1 MTLEGRL
8 IPGLQLGRLAMLQQR
23 LRVGGND
30 FTLLMPSDKDV
41 VYDLYSSAG
50 GRKADQHSTENTAL
64 GLASPY
70 WPSSLLRDGISY
82 RIYLSHT
89 VCQILDCLAG
99 LPLVCSD
106 FSSLSCPLTER

>member
-50 GRKADQHSTENTAL
+50 GWDVDRPDIENIAFDL
-64 GLASPY
+64 LFSYFP
-70 WPSSLLRDGISY
+70 PSLLRAGISY
-82 RIYLSHT
+82 RYRI
-89 VCQILDCLAG
+89 CI
-99 LPLVCSD
+99 P
-106 FSSLSCPLTER
+106 

>member
-23 LRVGGND
+23 LRVGGKD

-50 GRKADQHSTENTAL
+50 GREADQHSTENTAL
-64 GLASPY
+64 GLAFPY
-70 WPSSLLRDGISY
+70 WPSSLPVLRAGISY
-82 RIYLSHT
+82 HICIPHHVPDIGLFIWFTTRLF
-89 VCQILDCLAG
+89 CLCF
-99 LPLVCSD
+99 PVS
-106 FSSLSCPLTER
+106 PTH